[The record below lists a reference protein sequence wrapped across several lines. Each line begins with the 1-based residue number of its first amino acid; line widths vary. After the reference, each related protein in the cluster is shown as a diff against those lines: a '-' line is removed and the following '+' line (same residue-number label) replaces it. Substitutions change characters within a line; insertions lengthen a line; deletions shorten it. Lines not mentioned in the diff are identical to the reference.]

1 MNANELRIG
10 NLIQKNDEI
19 CEVSSIHSDSTIR
32 IFNDDKTDT
41 FGCFAL
47 RIFNPI
53 PLTEEWLLKLGF
65 TKDNYGCF
73 YLSRIDENEN
83 NLWLKTQ
90 ENNIGVA
97 LNMFHLERKET
108 YLNNVEFVHQL
119 QNLYFALTAKE
130 LVVSDAV
137 S

>member
-1 MNANELRIG
+1 MKAKELRIG
-10 NLIQKNDEI
+10 NYYDHNGEI
-19 CEVSSIHSDSTIR
+19 KTVTPNTILEVWEAIR
-32 IFNDDKTDT
+32 TWCK
-41 FGCFAL
+41 A
-47 RIFNPI
+47 I
-53 PLTEEWLLKLGF
+53 PLTEKWLLKLGF

-97 LNMFHLERKET
+97 LNMFHLERKQT
-108 YLNNVEFVHQL
+108 YLNNVEYVHQL
-119 QNLYFALTAKE
+119 QNLYFALTGEE